1 MDRRRFV
8 QGTGLAALGVAMEA
22 TAQRNGAVP
31 RVGVL
36 TANPKALPFLAFL
49 QGLRELGYVDGKS
62 IQIEVRSAD
71 GDFAKLPALAA
82 DLVRTKPNVIASVV
96 TQATLAARDATTSIP
111 IVMVAVGDPV
121 AAGIVGNL
129 ARPGGNVTGTAV
141 LFNAAIA
148 KQVELVRQL
157 LPQARRMDV
166 LWNPAN
172 VVFQQQ
178 MLGETLIAASRHR
191 LVANPVG
198 VRSRDELEQAFAAG
212 GAERPDA
219 LLVLTDPLFN
229 TALLARITE
238 LAIARQVPTFAGWR
252 VYVEA
257 GFLAS
262 YGPDLNVMAT
272 RAAVYVQ
279 KVLRGA
285 RPGDLPVEQP
295 TKFEL
300 VFNAKTAQALG
311 LAIPPSLLAR
321 ADEVIR

>member
-1 MDRRRFV
+1 MYGARSRRDENAAM
-8 QGTGLAALGVAMEA
+8 LAWRPSLPRRSLPMPTRPYEPKEKPVVGSSVGAAAAPFTGVA
-22 TAQRNGAVP
+22 
-31 RVGVL
+31 
-36 TANPKALPFLAFL
+36 
-49 QGLRELGYVDGKS
+49 
-62 IQIEVRSAD
+62 
-71 GDFAKLPALAA
+71 
-82 DLVRTKPNVIASVV
+82 
-96 TQATLAARDATTSIP
+96 
-111 IVMVAVGDPV
+111 
-121 AAGIVGNL
+121 
-129 ARPGGNVTGTAV
+129 
-141 LFNAAIA
+141 
-148 KQVELVRQL
+148 
-157 LPQARRMDV
+157 
-166 LWNPAN
+166 
-172 VVFQQQ
+172 
-178 MLGETLIAASRHR
+178 
-191 LVANPVG
+191 
-198 VRSRDELEQAFAAG
+198 QAFAAG

-272 RAAVYVQ
+272 RAAAYVQ
-279 KVLRGA
+279 KILRGA